1 VLLATAAPHYD
12 GQTDTTVKMLEAPRC
27 LDRLPG
33 IFSTFLEPRNTR
45 LTFASYHKPMKP
57 RLPLTLL
64 LALIASSLAQNTAR
78 PFDLQAH
85 RGGLGL
91 ASESTLLSFATGLET
106 GVTTLELDTQVTK
119 DGKVV
124 VTHDRK
130 IAATKCKDTVP
141 VTPNDPDFP
150 YVGKFIVHLS
160 LAQVKTL
167 DCGSLRLADFPFQ
180 RLIPGITMPQL
191 ADVFN
196 LVKAY
201 KANDVMLNV
210 ETKVEAGAPSETA
223 PRETFVK
230 TVLEEIRRAGM
241 QKQVTVQSFDWGA
254 LMLVKQLEPSLPVV
268 ALTNGQQFLQMGQD
282 GKSAWLGGLDIDDF
296 PGATLQAKFVA
307 AAKSFG
313 ANTISPV
320 HGDPQNGRYGTPGY
334 AAFTTPELV
343 RDAHAAGIKVVPWT
357 IDDRGTYEY
366 LIDAGVDGIITDYPN
381 MLRDTL
387 KQRGF
392 KLPRQYN
399 LEPGALCQLIK
410 QDVANSRVNCSN

>member
-1 VLLATAAPHYD
+1 MDYRRT
-12 GQTDTTVKMLEAPRC
+12 
-27 LDRLPG
+27 
-33 IFSTFLEPRNTR
+33 RNR
-45 LTFASYHKPMKP
+45 SIPPNNELTFTTYSAAMKTP
-57 RLPLTLL
+57 VALTLL
-64 LALIASSLAQNTAR
+64 LAAAITSSLAQQSNASR

-91 ASESTLLSFATGLET
+91 AVESTLLSFATGLET

-130 IAATKCKDTVP
+130 ISAAKCKDTASAA
-141 VTPNDPDFP
+141 PNDPDFP
-150 YVGKFIVHLS
+150 YVGKFIVNLT

-167 DCGSLRLADFPFQ
+167 DCGSQRLADFPFQ

-191 ADVFN
+191 SDVFA

-201 KANDVMLNV
+201 KADGVMLNI

-223 PRETFVK
+223 PREVFVK
-230 TVLEEIRRAGM
+230 TVFEEIRRSNL
-241 QKQVTVQSFDWGA
+241 QKQVTLQSFDWGA
-254 LMLVKQLEPSLPVV
+254 LMLARQLEPSLPIV
-268 ALTNGQQFLQMGQD
+268 ALTNGQQFLQMGEA

-296 PGATLQAKFVA
+296 AGATLQSKLVA

-320 HGDPQNGRYGTPGY
+320 HGDPQNGRSGTPGY
-334 AAFTTPELV
+334 VAFTTPELV
-343 RDAHAAGIKVVPWT
+343 REAHAAGIKVVPWT
-357 IDDRGTYEY
+357 VDDRGTYES

-387 KQRGF
+387 QQRGF
-392 KLPRQYN
+392 KLPAQYN

-410 QDVANSRVNCSN
+410 ADPANSRVSCPL